1 MATTIKSGTLK
12 TRVQESII
20 LDGIEQG
27 TSTLNTFSGI
37 NSITKRII
45 TITTTESTIA
55 TFSAA
60 AASAGHYVAADAR
73 YIRFT
78 NKDDANFI
86 TLTFRNQDNDEVA
99 IKLDAGQSFIWKQN
113 KFIQDELMEELNE
126 NFKRLEGIL
135 IKLIDQQK
143 KMQLEQ
149 KGIENSYKTLVEI
162 IASLSGNGLKDKFMR
177 LQERN
182 ENKKY

>member
-1 MATTIKSGTLK
+1 MDWL
-12 TRVQESII
+12 I
-20 LDGIEQG
+20 LLEQYGIP
-27 TSTLNTFSGI
+27 
-37 NSITKRII
+37 
-45 TITTTESTIA
+45 
-55 TFSAA
+55 
-60 AASAGHYVAADAR
+60 VV
-73 YIRFT
+73 
-78 NKDDANFI
+78 
-86 TLTFRNQDNDEVA
+86 VA
-99 IKLDAGQSFIWKQN
+99 IAFGFFIWKQN
-113 KFIQDELMEELNE
+113 KFIQNELMEELDE
-126 NFKRLEGIL
+126 NFKRIESIL